1 MKPPAIY
8 MITPN
13 GKFQVNVRLCLTIS
27 DYHPEAW
34 SPLWTASS
42 VLIGLLSFMV
52 DNKSDGFT
60 GGETQSD
67 QRRRQLA
74 QQSWAFNINDKIFL
88 KYFSELADV

>member
-8 MITPN
+8 MLTPN

-27 DYHPEAW
+27 DFHPESW

-52 DNKSDGFT
+52 DEKEMSFSGCDRQT
-60 GGETQSD
+60 VE
-67 QRRRQLA
+67 RKRQLA
-74 QQSWAFNINDKIFL
+74 EQSMAFNRRDQIFC
-88 KYFSELADV
+88 KYFKNIT